1 MIERKFGDAT
11 LEYAKRRRVEKEAT
25 EFAAKDAVL
34 AARLRK
40 SVDLIR
46 GVGGDPAMQNHFDN
60 LVNLAEQL
68 RIRAPQL
75 ELQP

>member
-1 MIERKFGDAT
+1 
-11 LEYAKRRRVEKEAT
+11 
-25 EFAAKDAVL
+25 
-34 AARLRK
+34 
-40 SVDLIR
+40 
-46 GVGGDPAMQNHFDN
+46 VGGDPAMQNHFDN